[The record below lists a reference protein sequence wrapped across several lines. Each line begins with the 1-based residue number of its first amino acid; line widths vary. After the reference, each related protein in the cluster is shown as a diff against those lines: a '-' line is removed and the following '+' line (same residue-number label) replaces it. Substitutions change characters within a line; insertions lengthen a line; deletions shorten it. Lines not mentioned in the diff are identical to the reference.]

1 MALANIEHKFLA
13 GERPSAPLISVV
25 VEFDGD
31 AAYATGGTAGF
42 KASVQAALTT
52 AGIKIGTTN
61 VIGVFAIDCKGYEVA
76 YDRTNDK
83 LIVRQCAA
91 SGNPMAEVPALTN
104 LSTTR
109 FSVCVLIK

>member
-1 MALANIEHKFLA
+1 MAIANVEHKYLA
-13 GERPSAPLISVV
+13 GERPSAPLIAAV

-31 AAYATGGTAGF
+31 AAYTTGGTAGF
-42 KASVQAALTT
+42 KTSVQTALTT

-61 VIGVFAIDCKGYEVA
+61 VIGVFGIDTKGYQVA

-83 LIVRQCAA
+83 LIIRQCAA
-91 SGNPMAEVPALTN
+91 SGNPMAEVSAAAN
-104 LSTTR
+104 LSATR